1 MPTTDSIATPPLLRR
16 LQTPPQ
22 QSAKNATTEHG
33 ESGIGQADTVRTE
46 RTKSLLKW
54 KAPKHLK
61 LTDVKFAQEGYFK
74 GNPYYRPELGMSNG
88 GILGDPVPY
97 SVSNDNV
104 VAGTLL
110 VCFALAMI
118 ASSMSSNFIVRQIK
132 GLFNRPYRRINVGET
147 GHEVRFQ
154 VFLVVQTAL
163 LLSITYYLFTRSENG
178 GNYVVDSPMLVV
190 GIFLAIFL
198 GYFLLKKLLYSI
210 VNWVYFDR
218 KSNQQWSQLTLFL
231 VSAEGVLIFP
241 AVLLMIYFGLSVQYT
256 LIYVATIVGLAKLLL
271 FYQGYVIFFKRT
283 AASLQIILYFCTLE
297 LMPLMALLGI
307 LVYTDNY
314 LTINF

>member
-1 MPTTDSIATPPLLRR
+1 
-16 LQTPPQ
+16 
-22 QSAKNATTEHG
+22 
-33 ESGIGQADTVRTE
+33 
-46 RTKSLLKW
+46 
-54 KAPKHLK
+54 
-61 LTDVKFAQEGYFK
+61 
-74 GNPYYRPELGMSNG
+74 
-88 GILGDPVPY
+88 
-97 SVSNDNV
+97 
-104 VAGTLL
+104 
-110 VCFALAMI
+110 MI

-297 LMPLMALLGI
+297 LMPLMALIGI

-314 LTINF
+314 LTIIF

>member
-22 QSAKNATTEHG
+22 QSAKNATTGHG

-88 GILGDPVPY
+88 GILGDPAPY

-110 VCFALAMI
+110 VCFALVMI
-118 ASSMSSNFIVRQIK
+118 ASSMSSDFIVRQIK

-218 KSNQQWSQLTLFL
+218 KSDQQWSQLTLFL

-297 LMPLMALLGI
+297 LMPLMALIGI

-314 LTINF
+314 LTIIF

>member
-1 MPTTDSIATPPLLRR
+1 MPTTDSFATPPLLRR

-22 QSAKNATTEHG
+22 QSAKTATTERG
-33 ESGIGQADTVRTE
+33 EAGIGQADTVKTE
-46 RTKSLLKW
+46 GTKSLLKW
-54 KAPKHLK
+54 KAPKPFK
-61 LTDVKFAQEGYFK
+61 LTDVKFAQESYFK
-74 GNPYYRPELGMSNG
+74 DNPYYRPELGMSHS
-88 GILGDPVPY
+88 GILGDPAPY

-110 VCFALAMI
+110 VCFALVMI
-118 ASSMSSNFIVRQIK
+118 ASSMSSDFIVRQIK
-132 GLFNRPYRRINVGET
+132 GLFHRPYRRTNVGET

-178 GNYVVDSPMLVV
+178 GNYIVDSQLLVV
-190 GIFLAIFL
+190 GIFFAIFL
-198 GYFLLKKLLYSI
+198 GYFLIKKLLYSV

-218 KSNQQWSQLTLFL
+218 KSNQQWSQLTLFV
-231 VSAEGVLIFP
+231 VSAEGVLILP
-241 AVLLMIYFGLSVQYT
+241 AVLLMIYFGLSAQYT
-256 LIYVATIVGLAKLLL
+256 LIYVAAIVGLVKLLL

-297 LMPLMALLGI
+297 LMPLIALIGF

-314 LTINF
+314 LTIIF